1 MVGFLTGF
9 DSLCH
14 LGFLWAFDS
23 LRISG
28 FLQHGGFVWV
38 DDEGVL
44 VACLV
49 VLGVKALAHF
59 CLIYLA
65 SFFEKSFDVFVG
77 VFRPLRFLPN
87 ERIRKDE
94 SCVVSVHLA

>member
-38 DDEGVL
+38 DDESVL
-44 VACLV
+44 IACLV
-49 VLGVKALAHF
+49 VLGVEALSVRT
-59 CLIYLA
+59 LLNLA